1 MLVTIF
7 KIDPRQ
13 LGNSNMQMPEQNMS
27 NIMLND
33 PMNLNSPM
41 IPGATMQQPGYPMQQ
56 PGYPMQ
62 QPGYPTNFQQP
73 MTNFQQPM
81 MNNNNWSN

>member
-1 MLVTIF
+1 
-7 KIDPRQ
+7 
-13 LGNSNMQMPEQNMS
+13 MQTHEQNMS
-27 NIMLND
+27 NIQLND

-41 IPGATMQQPGYPMQQ
+41 MSGHPIQQPGYPMQQ

-62 QPGYPTNFQQP
+62 QAGYPTNFQQP

-81 MNNNNWSN
+81 MNNNNWSNFN